1 MPVCNT
7 IEKLEAVIGKIKLD
21 QRISEK
27 DAIILFE
34 EADLLALGELSDNI
48 RKRLNPDN
56 IVTFVVDR
64 NINYTNVCINRCSF
78 CAFYRDKN
86 DIDSYILSEDEM
98 YKKIQEAIDLG
109 ATQILLQGGLHPEF
123 DITYFERLFKKIK
136 ERFKIQ
142 LHALSPPEVY
152 HIARQSGLSIKETIL
167 RLKAAGLDSI
177 PGGGAEILVDRVRK
191 QVSPKKINS
200 KEWAEVMTDAH
211 KLGLPTTATM
221 MFGGIETTEE
231 IIQHLSLIRDIQDK
245 TKGFTAFIPWSFQPG
260 NTELGSKGQGAR
272 DFNATG
278 VDYLKVLSIS
288 RIFLDNFKNIQASWV
303 TQGAKLAQVA
313 LRFGA
318 NDMGSTM
325 IEENVV
331 AAAGISYRI
340 SREEIIGIIKDA
352 GFIPCQRDNRYN
364 ILKTLPLH
372 FPSPLVGEGSGEG
385 LYKI

>member
-1 MPVCNT
+1 MNTLLHDITENT
-7 IEKLEAVIGKIKLD
+7 IEKIRNSRRITNDEALRLIKTT
-21 QRISEK
+21 
-27 DAIILFE
+27 
-34 EADLLALGELSDNI
+34 DLLALGALADEI
-48 RKRLNPDN
+48 RARLQPEN

-64 NINYTNVCINRCSF
+64 NINYTNICINKCSF

-86 DIDSYILSEDEM
+86 GIDSYIMNEDEI

-123 DITYFERLFKKIK
+123 DIAYFEDLFKKIK

-152 HIARQSGLSIKETIL
+152 HIARQSGLSVKETIM
-167 RLKAAGLDSI
+167 RLKTAGLDSI

-191 QVSPKKINS
+191 QLSPKKINS
-200 KEWAEVMTDAH
+200 EEWAEVMIEAH

-221 MFGGIETTEE
+221 MFGSIETDED
-231 IIQHLSLIRDIQDK
+231 IIEHLSLIRKIQDK
-245 TKGFTAFIPWSFQPG
+245 TGGFTAFIPWSFQPG
-260 NTELGSKGQGAR
+260 NTKLGSKGQGAR

-303 TQGAKLAQVA
+303 TQGAKIAQVA

-331 AAAGISYRI
+331 AAAGVSYRI
-340 SREEIIGIIKDA
+340 SKEEIIGIIKDA
-352 GFIPCQRDNRYN
+352 GFTPCQRDNRYN
-364 ILKTLPLH
+364 ILKT
-372 FPSPLVGEGSGEG
+372 F
-385 LYKI
+385 